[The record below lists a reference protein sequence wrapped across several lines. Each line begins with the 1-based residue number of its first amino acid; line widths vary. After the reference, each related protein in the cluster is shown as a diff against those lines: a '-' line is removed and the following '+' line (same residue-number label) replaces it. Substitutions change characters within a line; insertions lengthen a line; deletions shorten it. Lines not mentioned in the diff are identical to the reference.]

1 VNLFIYQAHIFVV
14 LVIICL
20 GGTCDVMDYVKYIKI
35 AVDKCWVIKC
45 FIDLGVD
52 GSIKLK

>member
-1 VNLFIYQAHIFVV
+1 MNLFIYQAHIFVV

-35 AVDKCWVIKC
+35 AVDKCWVTKC